1 MYTGQ
6 RMFMMYNLQEQILM
20 TIYIVEIVTDTVMVG
35 CQVVCLPKSNADIL
49 TKGLPTTLW
58 MSNF

>member
-49 TKGLPTTLW
+49 TKGLPTTL
-58 MSNF
+58 